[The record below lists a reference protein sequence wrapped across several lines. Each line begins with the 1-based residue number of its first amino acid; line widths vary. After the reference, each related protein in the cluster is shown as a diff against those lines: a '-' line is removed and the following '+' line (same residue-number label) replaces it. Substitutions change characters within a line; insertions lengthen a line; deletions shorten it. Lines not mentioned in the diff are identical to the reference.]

1 MLFRSDYFMKR
12 DYPKIF
18 EPITIKRT
26 TIKNRIAM
34 TPMGTNY
41 GETSGEMSN
50 RHMNYYSLR
59 AKGGTG
65 LIILENA
72 NVEYPAGSNGTSQIR
87 IDHDSF
93 MPRYYQLVENLH
105 KSGATVAIQVN
116 HAGASASSA
125 RTGMETV
132 SSSNIPTKAGGEVPR
147 PMTKEEILTTVKKY
161 GEAAKRVQAIGFDAI
176 EIHCGHSYLMSQFIS
191 PYYNKR
197 TDEYG
202 GDINGRLRLTLE
214 VIAKIR
220 ELCGDDFIIDVRISG
235 DEYSEGGL
243 TLNDM
248 IYVSKQLEKAGV
260 DFIHVSGG
268 NTIKRG
274 SSMPAP
280 GTSPAPHAHASEEI
294 RKHVNIP
301 VSTVARINE
310 PWIAE
315 ELIANGK
322 TDICMIG
329 RPNLCDSE
337 FVNKAAE
344 GKTDDIR
351 PCIGCGRCL
360 TGIMFGNP
368 ISCTVNPSVESD
380 EIKEA
385 DEKKKVLVIGA
396 GPAGMEAA
404 YVAKKRGHE
413 VVLCEK
419 SSEFGGLLRL
429 AAVPIAKQELCK
441 VIKFMARRLK
451 NEGIEVRMNCEVT
464 PEMLAGEFKD
474 YEVVCSTGA
483 VPKEIPPFKVFKQ
496 TMTADD
502 VLAGRKYPGRKIV
515 ILGGGSVGCETADYL
530 APLIDDMFPANRDI
544 TVIEM
549 TPSLMPGEGGAAKS
563 QLTMRLKR
571 KGVKIELNSQ
581 VTKVDETTITYEK
594 DGQEYHI
601 TDADT
606 LIFAVGY
613 APNKVENTEERVHFI
628 GDCDKVGTLKDAI
641 AAGHKLA
648 EEL

>member
-1 MLFRSDYFMKR
+1 MNENFPHL
-12 DYPKIF
+12 F
-18 EPITIKRT
+18 EPIKIGKT
-26 TIKNRIAM
+26 TVKNRLFM
-34 TPMGTNY
+34 PPLSTNLADKGY
-41 GETSGEMSN
+41 VTDALVEHYSN
-50 RHMNYYSLR
+50 R
-59 AKGGTG
+59 AKGGVG
-65 LIILENA
+65 LIVTEVTT
-72 NVEYPAGSNGTSQIR
+72 VEPVYTYLPGDMSIY
-87 IDHDSF
+87 DDSF
-93 MPRYYQLVENLH
+93 IPGWKKLVDAVHQYDAKILSQLFHPAYMAFPIPGTPQLIAPSNVGPYYAKSAPRAVTVEELH
-105 KSGATVAIQVN
+105 VIVQQF
-116 HAGASASSA
+116 
-125 RTGMETV
+125 
-132 SSSNIPTKAGGEVPR
+132 
-147 PMTKEEILTTVKKY
+147 
-161 GEAAKRVQAIGFDAI
+161 GEAARRVQIAGGDGVEIQCAHAHGLLGGF
-176 EIHCGHSYLMSQFIS
+176 LT
-191 PYYNKR
+191 PLYNKR

-310 PWIAE
+310 PWVAE

-337 FVNKAAE
+337 FANKAAA

-360 TGIMFGNP
+360 TGIMMGKV
-368 ISCTVNPSVESD
+368 IGCTVNPSVESD

-385 DEKKKVLVIGA
+385 EEKKKILVIGG

-419 SSEFGGLLRL
+419 SGELGGLLRL

-441 VIKFMARRLK
+441 VIKFMARRLEH
-451 NEGIEVRMNCEVT
+451 EGIEVRMNCEVT
-464 PEMLAGEFKD
+464 PEMLANEFKD
-474 YEVVCSTGA
+474 YEVICSTGA
-483 VPKEIPPFKVFKQ
+483 VPKEIAPFKVFKQ

-502 VLAGRKYPGRKIV
+502 VLSGKEYPGRKIV

-530 APLIDDMFPANRDI
+530 APLINDLFPANRDI

-563 QLTMRLKR
+563 QLTQRLMR
-571 KGVKIELNSQ
+571 KGVKIELNAQ

-594 DGQEYHI
+594 DGHEHQI

-606 LIFAVGY
+606 LVFAVGY
-613 APNKVENTEERVHFI
+613 APNKVENEAVEDRIHFI
-628 GDCDKVGTLKDAI
+628 GDCNQVGNLKDAI
-641 AAGHKLA
+641 QAANQLA
-648 EEL
+648 KEI

>member
-1 MLFRSDYFMKR
+1 MNEHFPHL
-12 DYPKIF
+12 F
-18 EPITIKRT
+18 EPIKIGKT
-26 TIKNRIAM
+26 TVKNRIFM
-34 TPMGTNY
+34 PPLSTNMADKGY
-41 GETSGEMSN
+41 VTDALVE
-50 RHMNYYSLR
+50 HYSTR
-59 AKGGTG
+59 AKGGVG
-65 LIILENA
+65 LIVTEVTT
-72 NVEYPAGSNGTSQIR
+72 VEPVYTYLPGDMSIY
-87 IDHDSF
+87 DDSF
-93 MPRYYQLVENLH
+93 IPGWKKLVDAVHKYDTKILSQLFHPAYMAFPIPGTPQLIAPSNVGPYYAKSAPRAVTVDELH
-105 KSGATVAIQVN
+105 VIVQQF
-116 HAGASASSA
+116 
-125 RTGMETV
+125 
-132 SSSNIPTKAGGEVPR
+132 
-147 PMTKEEILTTVKKY
+147 
-161 GEAAKRVQAIGFDAI
+161 GEAARRVQIAGGDGVEIQCAHAHGLLGGF
-176 EIHCGHSYLMSQFIS
+176 LT
-191 PYYNKR
+191 PLYNKR

-214 VIAKIR
+214 VIEKIR

-301 VSTVARINE
+301 VATVARINE
-310 PWIAE
+310 PWVAE

-337 FVNKAAE
+337 FVNKAAA

-360 TGIMFGNP
+360 TGIMMGNL

-380 EIKEA
+380 EIEEA
-385 DEKKKVLVIGA
+385 DEKKKVLVIGG

-404 YVAKKRGHE
+404 FVAKKRGHE

-419 SSEFGGLLRL
+419 TGELGGLLRL

-441 VIKFMARRLK
+441 VIKFMERRLT

-474 YEVVCSTGA
+474 YEVICSTGSVA
-483 VPKEIPPFKVFKQ
+483 KEIGPFKVFKQ

-502 VLAGRKYPGRKIV
+502 VLSGRAYPGRKIV
-515 ILGGGSVGCETADYL
+515 VLGGGSVGCETADYL
-530 APLIDDMFPANRDI
+530 APLINDLFPVNRDI
-544 TVIEM
+544 TLIEM
-549 TPSLMPGEGGAAKS
+549 TSSLMPGEGGAAKS
-563 QLTMRLKR
+563 QLTQRLMR
-571 KGVKIELNSQ
+571 KGVRIELNAQ

-594 DGQEYHI
+594 DGKEYHI
-601 TDADT
+601 DDADT

-613 APNKVENTEERVHFI
+613 APNKVESKRVDDRIHFI
-628 GDCDKVGTLKDAI
+628 GDCNKVGNLKDAI
-641 AAGHKLA
+641 QAANKLA
-648 EEL
+648 KEL

>member
-1 MLFRSDYFMKR
+1 MNENFPHL
-12 DYPKIF
+12 F
-18 EPITIKRT
+18 EPIKIGKT
-26 TIKNRIAM
+26 TVKNRLFM
-34 TPMGTNY
+34 PPLSTNLADKGY
-41 GETSGEMSN
+41 VTDALVEHYSN
-50 RHMNYYSLR
+50 R
-59 AKGGTG
+59 AKGGVG
-65 LIILENA
+65 LIVTEVTT
-72 NVEYPAGSNGTSQIR
+72 VEPVYTYLPGDMSIY
-87 IDHDSF
+87 DDSF
-93 MPRYYQLVENLH
+93 IPGWKKLVDAVHQYDAKILSQLFHPAYMAFPIPGTPQLIAPSNVGPYYAKSAPRAVTVEELH
-105 KSGATVAIQVN
+105 VIVQQF
-116 HAGASASSA
+116 
-125 RTGMETV
+125 
-132 SSSNIPTKAGGEVPR
+132 
-147 PMTKEEILTTVKKY
+147 
-161 GEAAKRVQAIGFDAI
+161 GEAARRVQIAGGDGVEIQCAHAHGLLGGF
-176 EIHCGHSYLMSQFIS
+176 LT
-191 PYYNKR
+191 PLYNKR

-220 ELCGDDFIIDVRISG
+220 ELCGDNFIIDVRISG

-310 PWIAE
+310 PWVAE

-337 FVNKAAE
+337 FANKAAA

-360 TGIMFGNP
+360 TGIMMGKV
-368 ISCTVNPSVESD
+368 IGCTVNPSVESD

-385 DEKKKVLVIGA
+385 EEKKKILVIGG

-419 SSEFGGLLRL
+419 SGELGGLLRL

-441 VIKFMARRLK
+441 VIKFMARRLEH
-451 NEGIEVRMNCEVT
+451 EGIEVRMNCEVT
-464 PEMLAGEFKD
+464 PEMLANEFKD
-474 YEVVCSTGA
+474 YEVICSTGA
-483 VPKEIPPFKVFKQ
+483 VPKEIAPFKVFKQ

-502 VLAGRKYPGRKIV
+502 VLSGKEYPGRKIV

-530 APLIDDMFPANRDI
+530 APLINDLFPANRDI

-549 TPSLMPGEGGAAKS
+549 TSSLMPGEGGAAKS
-563 QLTMRLKR
+563 QLTQRLMR
-571 KGVKIELNSQ
+571 KGVKIELNAQ

-594 DGQEYHI
+594 DGQEHQI

-606 LIFAVGY
+606 LVFAVGY
-613 APNKVENTEERVHFI
+613 APNKVENEAVEDRIHFI
-628 GDCDKVGTLKDAI
+628 GDCNQVGNLKDAI
-641 AAGHKLA
+641 QAANQLA
-648 EEL
+648 KEI